1 MLQAGAV
8 MARHWRPVL
17 EVADPGAALDWFA
30 AVPGMRADPARGEA
44 VCGDLRIAVVA
55 PGARLVGQRAMAVD
69 HLALAAGDVDGL
81 AARLLAAGARWD
93 ARFTPDGPRE
103 IAAFWQTGVR
113 FAFVRGPGDVAV
125 EFCARRGTAG
135 PAEALGLDHIGLRRA
150 DLPGEAATLAAEGA
164 TEVAR
169 HLLPGT
175 PPVAVRFLRE
185 HNILWEVFDEPAPP
199 GMETPGRWAGVAP

>member
-1 MLQAGAV
+1 MT
-8 MARHWRPVL
+8 ARHWRPVL
-17 EVADPGAALDWFA
+17 EVADPGAALDWLA
-30 AVPGMRADPARGEA
+30 AVPGVKVERARGEA

-55 PGARLVGQRAMAVD
+55 PGTRLAGQRAMAVD

-113 FAFVRGPGDVAV
+113 FAFVRGPGDVAL
-125 EFCARRGTAG
+125 EFCARQGAAG
-135 PAEALGLDHIGLRRA
+135 PAKALGLDHIGLRRA
-150 DLPGEAATLAAEGA
+150 DLPGAAATLEAEGA
-164 TEVAR
+164 AEVAR
-169 HLLPGT
+169 YLLPGT

-185 HNILWEVFDEPAPP
+185 DNILWEVFDEPAPP
-199 GMETPGRWAGVAP
+199 GMQTTGRWAGVAP